1 MSCDYVADYL
11 EEYIEDFLMREFRDR
26 EMLEKKLKCLDE
38 IIEKQGSSTDGGRTW
53 SEHYG
58 YEDNLIRRLDVME
71 QLGCSEEEI
80 HEYCRKH
87 WRFSAIRKLEI
98 QENLDRGNLDEAIR
112 ILRESKELTA
122 IIRAWLPA
130 IASNWS
136 PFMKSRQIRKLTK
149 RNSCTMF

>member
-1 MSCDYVADYL
+1 MSRDYL

-71 QLGCSEEEI
+71 QLGCSEEE
-80 HEYCRKH
+80 
-87 WRFSAIRKLEI
+87 
-98 QENLDRGNLDEAIR
+98 NTR
-112 ILRESKELTA
+112 ILQEALAIFSNKKTGDPGES
-122 IIRAWLPA
+122 
-130 IASNWS
+130 
-136 PFMKSRQIRKLTK
+136 
-149 RNSCTMF
+149 